1 MTEKFFTTKEV
12 AKITGCSLRQLQY
25 WREREI
31 IVPVVNATGTGRS
44 IYYAQEQLSE
54 IAVMLYLLSLG
65 LTFQMGMD
73 ILIDLRSHQLN
84 LAEDQEPQR
93 LMLCWNGDRFEL
105 ETFATNKAITFLE
118 EGKTVIP
125 LWLNEIY
132 QELQEKLKV

>member
-25 WREREI
+25 WREREV

-44 IYYAQEQLSE
+44 IYYAQEQLLE
-54 IAVMLYLLSLG
+54 IAIMLYLLSLG

-84 LAEDQEPQR
+84 LAEDKEPQR
-93 LMLCWNGDRFEL
+93 LMLCWNGEKFEL
-105 ETFATNKAITFLE
+105 ETFATNKAIAFLE
-118 EGKTVIP
+118 EGKAVIP
-125 LWLNEIY
+125 LWLDKIY
-132 QELQEKLKV
+132 QQITDQL